1 MRFASRKSL
10 ITILGV
16 NKHEQTIRTRFAKSC
31 YQLNSQ
37 WKKQDN
43 ITDKATNF
51 IYNATTLEKCL
62 SEIRRTGVDKN
73 YALHRWYNFQTSIY
87 CEEIFCDYGAEAEAD
102 RYNHDV
108 DIYIDRI
115 PFDVKLTVYPAKLAS
130 RPYDLTRRGGKN
142 SMITWYY
149 ENQSQQNRKQLLNR
163 LYVVCDGATHQET
176 LLLKSDFELIRTKIK
191 AFMENA
197 KKEGVNRIVIKDG
210 GKEFPLQCE
219 IIYIK
224 K

>member
-1 MRFASRKSL
+1 MNKQLEQDLQKVAS
-10 ITILGV
+10 
-16 NKHEQTIRTRFAKSC
+16 
-31 YQLNSQ
+31 QLKSQ
-37 WKKQDN
+37 WKRQDN
-43 ITDKATNF
+43 VTDKATNF
-51 IYNATTLEKCL
+51 IYNATTLDQCL
-62 SEIRRTGVDKN
+62 AEIKRTGVDEN

-87 CEEIFCDYGAEAEAD
+87 CEEIFCDYGAVPDAD

-130 RPYDLTRRGGKN
+130 KPYDLTKRSGKN

-163 LYVVCDGATHQET
+163 LYVVCDGASPQET
-176 LLLKSDFELIRTKIK
+176 ILLKSDFELIRTKIK
-191 AFMENA
+191 SFMDNT
-197 KKEGVNRIVIKDG
+197 KKEGVNTIVIKDG
-210 GKEFPLQCE
+210 GKDFSLQCE